1 MSVKIGHASIDERN
15 KIKGGTA
22 GDQTGKEVCIR
33 NWYNGGWNK
42 VIRANDPAVA
52 EKIASAMEE
61 ACTNNNIGYD
71 QSQRTTLYEKAKAK
85 NWQIDKIT
93 EKCECDCSSLV
104 AVCVNAAGVKVSK
117 DIYTGNEAKAL
128 SATGKFTVLTDTKYT
143 SSNSHLKRGDILLKE
158 GSHTAVVLTDGE
170 KITKD
175 SATSSKSEYTGSS
188 IVDYL
193 NSIGKASDFQSRV
206 KYARS
211 YGIANYIG
219 TESQNLRLLDLMRK
233 GKVTG
238 ECYPAFRS
246 ASIVAGLNSIGIDSS
261 FEYRKRIAR
270 ANGIVNYTGS
280 YSQNVALLNL
290 AKLGKLLK
298 P

>member
-15 KIKGGTA
+15 KIKGGSA
-22 GDQTGKEVCIR
+22 GDQSKKEVCTR
-33 NWYNGGWNK
+33 SWYNAGWNK

-71 QSQRTTLYEKAKAK
+71 QSQRTTLYQKAKAK

-104 AVCVNAAGVKVSK
+104 AVCVNASGIAVSK

-128 SATGKFTVLTDTKYT
+128 NATGKFTIYTGSKYT
-143 SSNSHLKRGDILLKE
+143 DIDLHLKRGDILLKE
-158 GSHTAVVLTDGE
+158 GYHTAVVLTDGE
-170 KITKD
+170 KVTTNSN
-175 SATSSKSEYTGSS
+175 SATTSGYTGSS

-193 NSIGKASDFQSRV
+193 KSINKPSDFNSRV
-206 KYARS
+206 KYAKQ

-246 ASIVAGLNSIGIDSS
+246 SSIVSGLNAIGIDSS
-261 FEYRKRIAR
+261 FEFRKRIAR
-270 ANGIVNYTGS
+270 ANGIANYTGS
-280 YSQNVALLNL
+280 YKQNVELLDL
-290 AKLGKLLK
+290 AKKGKLLK